1 MIQNGARLVMEAS
14 EILDDMNF
22 LLPAPVLGTLAAA
35 PEMSEEE
42 RVVWD
47 ALEDGETQIDAV
59 IGKTGLAAAVVAAQ
73 LMRMELK
80 RLVRQLPGRVYVRV
94 GG

>member
-14 EILDDMNF
+14 EILDDMNC

-42 RVVWD
+42 RVLWD
-47 ALEDGETQIDAV
+47 ALEEGETQIDAV
-59 IGKTGLAAAVVAAQ
+59 IGKTGLAASVVAAQ

>member
-1 MIQNGARLVMEAS
+1 VVDCDAEEPDWHAGGLCKRLGA
-14 EILDDMNF
+14 
-22 LLPAPVLGTLAAA
+22 PAPPHA
-35 PEMSEEE
+35 PIL
-42 RVVWD
+42 RAFKAGNKT
-47 ALEDGETQIDAV
+47 ALEEGETQIDAV
-59 IGKTGLAAAVVAAQ
+59 IGKTGLAASVVAAQ